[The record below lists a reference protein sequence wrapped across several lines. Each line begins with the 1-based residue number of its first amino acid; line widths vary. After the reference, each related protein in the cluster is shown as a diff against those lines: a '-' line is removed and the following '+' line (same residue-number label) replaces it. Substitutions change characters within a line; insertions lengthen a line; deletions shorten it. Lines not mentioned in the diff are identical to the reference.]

1 MGVNEPRKTIATRTL
16 PGGSFTP
23 AQSQAASNPCLNCGT
38 NVQLDYCPEC
48 GQAQVDPDPTLRE
61 FLRELAEEFLHW
73 DGKLG
78 QTFRTLVTQPG
89 QLTREYLEGRRIRYV
104 SPLRVY
110 LSCSV
115 LFFFMSTVIPERTI
129 VDASGHRVV
138 GGVVQV
144 GASSPAELAEVDSLA
159 QQAPAIQ
166 RIWFAHFARAMRT
179 PRELAH
185 AVTSS
190 IPKAMF
196 VLVPLFA
203 ALLGVV
209 YRDRRRRYPQHL
221 AFALHEHAM
230 MFLVLTALLAV
241 RLLPSLAAAMAV
253 ELAGAVVLS
262 VRLVRATRVVYGG
275 SAGEAT
281 WRLTLASAMY
291 FFAFVA
297 ALFATFAVT
306 VLMF

>member
-1 MGVNEPRKTIATRTL
+1 MNEPRKTVATRKLPAGTL
-16 PGGSFTP
+16 TP

-48 GQAQVDPDPTLRE
+48 GQAAIDPDPTLRE

-78 QTFRTLVTQPG
+78 LTFRTLVTRPG
-89 QLTREYLEGRRIRYV
+89 VLTQEYLAGRRIRYV

-115 LFFFMSTVIPERTI
+115 LFFFLSATVPERTVI
-129 VDASGHRVV
+129 DTTGHRVA

-144 GASSPAELAEVDSLA
+144 GTSTPAELAQVDSMA
-159 QQAPAIQ
+159 RHASPAE
-166 RIWFAHFARAMRT
+166 RVWFEHFARAMRT
-179 PRELAH
+179 PQELAH
-185 AVTSS
+185 SVTSS

-203 ALLGVV
+203 ALLGLV

-230 MFLVLTALLAV
+230 MFLVLSVLLAV
-241 RLLPSLAAAMAV
+241 RLIPSVRVAMGI
-253 ELAGAVVLS
+253 ELAGAVLLS
-262 VRLVRATRVVYGG
+262 LRLVRATRVVYGG

-281 WRLTLASAMY
+281 WRLTLASIMY
-291 FFAFVA
+291 FFAFLG
-297 ALFATFAVT
+297 ALFVTFGAT
-306 VLMF
+306 VLTF

>member
-1 MGVNEPRKTIATRTL
+1 MGVNEPRKTIATRKL
-16 PGGSFTP
+16 PGGSLTP
-23 AQSQAASNPCLNCGT
+23 VQSQAASNPCLNCGT

-89 QLTREYLEGRRIRYV
+89 VLTQEYLAGRRIRYV

-115 LFFFMSTVIPERTI
+115 LFFFLSALVPQRTI
-129 VDASGHRVV
+129 VDTAGHPVA
-138 GGVVQV
+138 GGIVQV
-144 GASSPAELAEVDSLA
+144 GASTPAELAEVDSLA
-159 QQAPAIQ
+159 RHASAIQ
-166 RIWFAHFARAMRT
+166 QVWFAHFARAMRT
-179 PRELAH
+179 PQELAH

-203 ALLGVV
+203 ALVGLV

-230 MFLVLTALLAV
+230 MFLVLSALLAV
-241 RLLPSLAAAMAV
+241 RLLPNVRAAMAI
-253 ELAGAVVLS
+253 ELVGAVLLS

-275 SAGEAT
+275 SSAEAT
-281 WRLTLASAMY
+281 WRLTLVSIMY
-291 FFAFVA
+291 FFAFVG
-297 ALFATFAVT
+297 ALFVTFGAT